1 MLPLLREISNN
12 LDHYIINNSKPNE
25 EIDLKVLMGKFSMD
39 AIASCA
45 FGVDS
50 GSLKDQTSE
59 SEFVRNAKKI
69 FESFLRTNI
78 ERPKSFSW
86 FHSSIDKAAYIEMW
100 IKKFC
105 VVALFERRFIFSI
118 RC

>member
-12 LDHYIINNSKPNE
+12 LDHFIINNSKPNE

-50 GSLKDQTSE
+50 GSFKDQTSE
-59 SEFVRNAKKI
+59 SEFVRNAKKF
-69 FESFLRTNI
+69 FESFLGPISESQKVLASFTPALI
-78 ERPKSFSW
+78 KQFMSKSGFKSFGTW
-86 FHSSIDKAAYIEMW
+86 PNLKEHFFFDY
-100 IKKFC
+100 
-105 VVALFERRFIFSI
+105 
-118 RC
+118 

>member
-50 GSLKDQTSE
+50 GSFKDQTSE
-59 SEFVRNAKKI
+59 SEFVRIAKKNFRI
-69 FESFLRTNI
+69 IIEPNI

-105 VVALFERRFIFSI
+105 DVASCERIFVFSI